1 MTSKKI
7 LKSIMWTCLVL
18 FLIPLGYL
26 LVAYVLSN
34 ITVERLAGHSSQPKT
49 KVIYLHTNG
58 AHLDIALR
66 TQDIHTELLSSIA
79 LKPTSKYLSFGWGD
93 ENFYL
98 NTPTWSDLTAKSAIN
113 ALFIDSSALIHVTH
127 YQTTQA
133 NWIAIPVSNTEFEKL
148 NQYIQMTFK
157 TTNNQ
162 KIRLIGK
169 GYSVLDDF
177 YKAKGSYSLIKTCN
191 TWVNSG
197 FKYSG
202 LRASLW
208 TPFNFGLIN
217 QYQ

>member
-26 LVAYVLSN
+26 LVACVLSN
-34 ITVERLAGHSSQPKT
+34 ITVERLASNSS
-49 KVIYLHTNG
+49 
-58 AHLDIALR
+58 
-66 TQDIHTELLSSIA
+66 
-79 LKPTSKYLSFGWGD
+79 
-93 ENFYL
+93 
-98 NTPTWSDLTAKSAIN
+98 
-113 ALFIDSSALIHVTH
+113 
-127 YQTTQA
+127 
-133 NWIAIPVSNTEFEKL
+133 
-148 NQYIQMTFK
+148 
-157 TTNNQ
+157 NNQ

-208 TPFNFGLIN
+208 TPFDFGLIN